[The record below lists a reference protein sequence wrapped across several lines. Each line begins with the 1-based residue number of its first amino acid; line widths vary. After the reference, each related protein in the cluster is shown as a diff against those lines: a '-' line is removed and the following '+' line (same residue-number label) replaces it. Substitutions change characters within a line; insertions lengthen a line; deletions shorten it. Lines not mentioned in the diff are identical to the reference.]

1 VTGPVPVA
9 NGDLV
14 LGVWQKIVCVD
25 FDDRPR
31 TRRVVVQ
38 LLGE

>member
-1 VTGPVPVA
+1 VPFRDGELQV
-9 NGDLV
+9 
-14 LGVWQKIVCVD
+14 GVWQRIVCVD

-31 TRRVVVQ
+31 SRKVVVQ